1 MSKINSNDNLYSKK
15 EIERIKS
22 LSYLVFCYYVDSVDR
37 VDYNKKI
44 KYLSDKTHLQ
54 VSYLCSLK
62 DFYFERYATSDE
74 KTAYKLKMQS
84 ESVPNYV
91 IFCDKLFSLK
101 PSERINFIISSKISL
116 SDLKSYFGSYK
127 KNNINESEGLDLL
140 IKEYEEYLNYSK
152 NRIKEEKK
160 IISFNE
166 ACAFYQNIIDLGFYS
181 IKSYAEYCGKNK
193 EKILYNHKKYRNS
206 IKCVDISVYD
216 RYLELLEV
224 NRKKTFLFI
233 RDKVDKFNSDLKNCF
248 FDYSLISCKYIE
260 GENLEVYKK
269 RKMSCNNMNR
279 KMLYHEDEDLKNA
292 ENIYFFDSIDYTI
305 FDSKKNNGKIIENN
319 ENFSFIVSEVF
330 YNENKL
336 KQFEKDISYDELN
349 KKESDGIF
357 AIKIK
362 RDNKKEVNDIFGN
375 KYVISQ
381 KYQILPIYKF
391 SLKRNEYYVL
401 HVDPEFKRKKEFLI
415 KLNSIQKDQ
424 SLLNMNIYLESSI
437 EESLK
442 FLLKRRYNK
451 VILIS
456 SIGKDKSGFRFVEI
470 ARKILFNFD
479 VLVLFFS
486 EDEKPIP
493 EIGKFKNCLFANKL
507 DLYKEYISNYNYE
520 GLINLKKKLED
531 LYNITF
537 QQFSF
542 DFLSFTNAQNR
553 GEFNSLESFRS
564 IYFREVYIKNDENY
578 IYMDGKGKTQIT
590 KIIDKSKLWYV
601 TLSGDN
607 EITFFSNGFYAFILV
622 YIVFLFLDAGRS
634 FSKWDDLM
642 HWGKMVKEMFRI
654 DRFYSESNLLQ
665 IHKDYPP
672 FMQLF
677 EYVWCRFGGGTE
689 SLKQLFLRIFLRL
702 VP

>member
-127 KNNINESEGLDLL
+127 KNNINESESLDLL

-233 RDKVDKFNSDLKNCF
+233 KDKVDKFNSDLKNCF
-248 FDYSLISCKYIE
+248 LSGKKYDI
-260 GENLEVYKK
+260 
-269 RKMSCNNMNR
+269 
-279 KMLYHEDEDLKNA
+279 
-292 ENIYFFDSIDYTI
+292 IDYYL
-305 FDSKKNNGKIIENN
+305 S
-319 ENFSFIVSEVF
+319 V
-330 YNENKL
+330 
-336 KQFEKDISYDELN
+336 
-349 KKESDGIF
+349 GIPL
-357 AIKIK
+357 A
-362 RDNKKEVNDIFGN
+362 
-375 KYVISQ
+375 S
-381 KYQILPIYKF
+381 
-391 SLKRNEYYVL
+391 
-401 HVDPEFKRKKEFLI
+401 
-415 KLNSIQKDQ
+415 
-424 SLLNMNIYLESSI
+424 
-437 EESLK
+437 
-442 FLLKRRYNK
+442 
-451 VILIS
+451 
-456 SIGKDKSGFRFVEI
+456 
-470 ARKILFNFD
+470 
-479 VLVLFFS
+479 
-486 EDEKPIP
+486 
-493 EIGKFKNCLFANKL
+493 
-507 DLYKEYISNYNYE
+507 
-520 GLINLKKKLED
+520 
-531 LYNITF
+531 
-537 QQFSF
+537 
-542 DFLSFTNAQNR
+542 
-553 GEFNSLESFRS
+553 
-564 IYFREVYIKNDENY
+564 FREVCKNFISSGEMANFSNFSSSYIELENSEFDSSAIFSSVNFVNGREITDDEKSMVYSFLKENDIPLVYFNCALIKYANGELDNY
-578 IYMDGKGKTQIT
+578 IGC
-590 KIIDKSKLWYV
+590 YV
-601 TLSGDN
+601 KKKNSS
-607 EITFFSNGFYAFILV
+607 I
-622 YIVFLFLDAGRS
+622 
-634 FSKWDDLM
+634 
-642 HWGKMVKEMFRI
+642 
-654 DRFYSESNLLQ
+654 
-665 IHKDYPP
+665 
-672 FMQLF
+672 
-677 EYVWCRFGGGTE
+677 
-689 SLKQLFLRIFLRL
+689 
-702 VP
+702 